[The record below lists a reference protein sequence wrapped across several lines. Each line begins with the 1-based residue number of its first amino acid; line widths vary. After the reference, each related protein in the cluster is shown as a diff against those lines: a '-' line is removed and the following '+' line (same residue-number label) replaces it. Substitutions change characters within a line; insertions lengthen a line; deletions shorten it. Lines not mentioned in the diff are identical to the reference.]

1 MEKKVVRLTESEF
14 KSVVKESVKG
24 VLSEIGYRGA
34 ALPHGANY
42 NAMQSKLQNGD
53 SNAVSKMDAANQARL
68 RAITQS
74 IHDSF
79 PALKL
84 HFIERDKANQFYSV
98 EFSFREMK
106 NLNDD
111 RFVMGGS
118 IAISGQKA
126 KQGYI
131 EFNYKRQSFYRV
143 HFYGGGPVRKI
154 YQLMSDDDYKDTFTS
169 FLSFVISFGFSEE
182 DNENN
187 VDTHGPTLSKNK

>member
-1 MEKKVVRLTESEF
+1 MIRLTESEF

-53 SNAVSKMDAANQARL
+53 SNAVSKMNAANQARL

-74 IHDSF
+74 IHDNF

-98 EFSFREMK
+98 EFSFAEMK
-106 NLNDD
+106 AMNDD
-111 RFVMGGS
+111 RFVMRGNIS
-118 IAISGQKA
+118 VSGQEE

-131 EFNYKRQSFYRV
+131 EFSFQQQSFYRV
-143 HFYGGGPVRKI
+143 HFYGGGSIRRI
-154 YQLMSDDDYKDTFTS
+154 YQLMLDNDYTEQFKSLLTHITNIGYAEKDC
-169 FLSFVISFGFSEE
+169 
-182 DNENN
+182 ENN
-187 VDTHGPTLSKNK
+187 IDTNGPTLSKRH